1 MEVTITGPGA
11 RTITIPEPRPNLM
24 IVSGRHYCRVEVQ
37 AEQPR
42 PALAD
47 AAKASADELRAVWG
61 PFVGEAGTYEVT
73 GGNVITMRPIA
84 AKNPAAMAPG
94 AFITYSVQTGRR
106 HGLGDAAAE
115 PERPIPQSIHH
126 QSCARRTDASGGS
139 VMTRIRRASLLVVL
153 AHPDDEIFHG
163 GVLAH
168 LSERGVRVT
177 LACATDGEA
186 GKPHPSVGPVD
197 DLGAL
202 RVEELELSCARLGIE
217 EPVLLRFHDSA
228 RKERQRH
235 DDPHALANVDMLDVE
250 AAIRGIIADVK
261 PQVIVTFDP
270 HGGYYHPDHVAI
282 QRATTA
288 AFFSSGGL
296 GDEAPERLFYA
307 TMLRDVFRVF
317 AEASRGRGIIDG
329 LDPDVFAAVARNGRG
344 VVRRVTLS
352 RSEVLRA

>member
-1 MEVTITGPGA
+1 
-11 RTITIPEPRPNLM
+11 
-24 IVSGRHYCRVEVQ
+24 
-37 AEQPR
+37 
-42 PALAD
+42 
-47 AAKASADELRAVWG
+47 
-61 PFVGEAGTYEVT
+61 
-73 GGNVITMRPIA
+73 
-84 AKNPAAMAPG
+84 
-94 AFITYSVQTGRR
+94 
-106 HGLGDAAAE
+106 
-115 PERPIPQSIHH
+115 
-126 QSCARRTDASGGS
+126 
-139 VMTRIRRASLLVVL
+139 MTRIRRASLLVVL

-163 GVLAH
+163 GALAH

-186 GKPHPSVGPVD
+186 GKPHPSIGPID

-202 RVEELELSCARLGIE
+202 RVEELKLSCVRLGLE

-228 RKERQRH
+228 RKERQRR

-296 GDEAPERLFYA
+296 GEEAPERLFYA

-329 LDPDVFAAVARNGRG
+329 LDPDVFAASPEMVAVSFDASPYLDRKFFALTAHRSAFGVTPEMLKSPPEGVARMLQAFRPVLEREVFLLAGARG
-344 VVRRVTLS
+344 PVRGWPLPDFFHGLETAALQPIEGAVG
-352 RSEVLRA
+352 